1 MLHTT
6 LHGSPTLGHDP
17 KAYALETSDWKIMAF
32 NLLMDWQLRHD
43 RSCINSMVAEAQD
56 GFYMWFPIQSH
67 YPKSTHNLD
76 DILAVGFDG
85 WLIWEDCLIIH
96 Q

>member
-1 MLHTT
+1 
-6 LHGSPTLGHDP
+6 
-17 KAYALETSDWKIMAF
+17 MA
-32 NLLMDWQLRHD
+32 
-43 RSCINSMVAEAQD
+43 AEAQD
-56 GFYMWFPIQSH
+56 GFYMWFPIQSN

-85 WLIWEDCLIIH
+85 WLIWEDRLIIH